1 MRCGE
6 MSPYAAAAP
15 ATVSGHSRSTKPLN
29 LHRRFGKAD
38 RETTASQETG
48 R

>member
-1 MRCGE
+1 MRYGE
-6 MSPYAAAAP
+6 LSPYAAAAP
-15 ATVSGHSRSTKPLN
+15 ATVSGHFRSTKPLS
-29 LHRRFGKAD
+29 LLCKLGKAD